1 MAKNY
6 YGVYFIKDKSTFIL
20 EDKNELN
27 LQTYG
32 RSNLCRKFS
41 TKEEAK
47 EWLKQVKE
55 QEKNLS
61 PDSKSERYYAI
72 YYVKTN
78 IFDIVT
84 SLEQAQKLMKGK
96 YNLSKKFSSKEKAEE
111 WLEIVK
117 DKKENVFL
125 PKKKER
131 YYAIYYV
138 ETNTFDIITSLEQA
152 QKLRKGKHN
161 LSKKFSSKEK
171 AEEWLNK
178 VKEQELSPDNKEE
191 AKEWLKQVQ
200 KQEKNLSPD
209 NKSERYYAIYYVET
223 NTFDIVTSPEEA
235 QKLRKG
241 KHNLFKKFS
250 SKEKAEEWLKT
261 VKDKKVNILLNIK
274 KEVYYAI
281 LFLDNFDS
289 LITNE
294 NEEKDR
300 IILNRKYVLKS
311 FNCELECK
319 LWIRIMK
326 DYHKKNYN
334 CFFND
339 TTIFFDSGT
348 GRGIGTE
355 VRVTDYLGNS
365 LLYELDEYKE
375 KINQFGNYNLGNV
388 DNNYGEL
395 YGLYF
400 ALLLSKKRNIKRI
413 VGDSMTVS
421 LHWNKE
427 IRNKINLSKNTIDL
441 IEIVRDLRFEFELLG
456 GEIHYISGDFNPA
469 DLGFHRK

>member
-41 TKEEAK
+41 TKEEAE

-61 PDSKSERYYAI
+61 PDNKS
-72 YYVKTN
+72 
-78 IFDIVT
+78 
-84 SLEQAQKLMKGK
+84 
-96 YNLSKKFSSKEKAEE
+96 
-111 WLEIVK
+111 
-117 DKKENVFL
+117 
-125 PKKKER
+125 ER

-138 ETNTFDIITSLEQA
+138 ETNTFDIVTSPEEA

-171 AEEWLNK
+171 AEK
-178 VKEQELSPDNKEE
+178 
-191 AKEWLKQVQ
+191 WLKQVQ

-241 KHNLFKKFS
+241 KHNLSKKFS
-250 SKEKAEEWLKT
+250 SKEKAEEWFKI
-261 VKDKKVNILLNIK
+261 VKDKKENILLNIK

-289 LITNE
+289 LITND

-413 VGDSMTVS
+413 VGDSMTVI

-427 IRNKINLSKNTIDL
+427 IKNKINLSKNTIDL
-441 IEIVRDLRFEFELLG
+441 IEIVRDLRFKFELLG

>member
-41 TKEEAK
+41 TKEEAE

-61 PDSKSERYYAI
+61 PDNKSERYYAI

-138 ETNTFDIITSLEQA
+138 ETNTFDIITSLEEA

-171 AEEWLNK
+171 AEK
-178 VKEQELSPDNKEE
+178 
-191 AKEWLKQVQ
+191 WLKQVQ

-241 KHNLFKKFS
+241 KHNLSKKFS
-250 SKEKAEEWLKT
+250 SKEKAEEWFKI
-261 VKDKKVNILLNIK
+261 VKDKKENILLNIK

-289 LITNE
+289 LITND

-413 VGDSMTVS
+413 VGDSMTVI

-427 IRNKINLSKNTIDL
+427 IKNKINLSKNTIDL
-441 IEIVRDLRFEFELLG
+441 IEIVRDLRFKFELLG

>member
-41 TKEEAK
+41 TKEEAEK
-47 EWLKQVKE
+47 WLKQVKE

-61 PDSKSERYYAI
+61 PDNKSERYYAI

-84 SLEQAQKLMKGK
+84 SLEQAQKLRKGK

-171 AEEWLNK
+171 AEEWLK
-178 VKEQELSPDNKEE
+178 QVKE
-191 AKEWLKQVQ
+191 
-200 KQEKNLSPD
+200 QEKNLSPD

-241 KHNLFKKFS
+241 KHNLSKKFS
-250 SKEKAEEWLKT
+250 SKEKAEEWLKI
-261 VKDKKVNILLNIK
+261 VKDKKGNILLNIK

-289 LITNE
+289 LIIND

-413 VGDSMTVS
+413 VGDSMTVI

-427 IRNKINLSKNTIDL
+427 IKNKINLSKNTIDL

>member
-41 TKEEAK
+41 TKEEAE

-61 PDSKSERYYAI
+61 PDNKSERYYAI

-138 ETNTFDIITSLEQA
+138 ETNTFDIVTSPEEA

-171 AEEWLNK
+171 AEEW
-178 VKEQELSPDNKEE
+178 
-191 AKEWLKQVQ
+191 
-200 KQEKNLSPD
+200 
-209 NKSERYYAIYYVET
+209 
-223 NTFDIVTSPEEA
+223 
-235 QKLRKG
+235 
-241 KHNLFKKFS
+241 FKI
-250 SKEKAEEWLKT
+250 
-261 VKDKKVNILLNIK
+261 VKDKKENILLNIK

-289 LITNE
+289 LITND

-413 VGDSMTVS
+413 VGDSMTVI

-427 IRNKINLSKNTIDL
+427 IKNKINLSKNTIDL
-441 IEIVRDLRFEFELLG
+441 IEIVRDLRFKFELLG

>member
-41 TKEEAK
+41 TKEEAEK
-47 EWLKQVKE
+47 WLKQVKE

-61 PDSKSERYYAI
+61 PDNKSERYYAI

-84 SLEQAQKLMKGK
+84 SLEQAQKLRKGK
-96 YNLSKKFSSKEKAEE
+96 Y
-111 WLEIVK
+111 
-117 DKKENVFL
+117 
-125 PKKKER
+125 
-131 YYAIYYV
+131 
-138 ETNTFDIITSLEQA
+138 
-152 QKLRKGKHN
+152 N

-209 NKSERYYAIYYVET
+209 NKSERYYTIYYVET

-241 KHNLFKKFS
+241 KHNLSKKFS

-261 VKDKKVNILLNIK
+261 VKDKKGNILLNIK

-289 LITNE
+289 LITND

-395 YGLYF
+395 HGLYF

-413 VGDSMTVS
+413 VGDSMTVI

-427 IRNKINLSKNTIDL
+427 IKNKINLSKNTIDL